1 MAIHNVLEDLV
12 IGIVDELC
20 DEREAAENPDDC
32 LATECREDVICYVL
46 NRVQQRYVSSSRGLA
61 RARDE
66 IRADRQLAVDV
77 LSLAHEGLSRVTT
90 VRRSYYN
97 ADGMNEQRE
106 GAYFTFPVIE
116 GRVLN
121 GVTFAPISDVEISLL
136 RGGELV
142 EMMDARWSN
151 PYATVSAAP
160 GGFLFWPKPIPA
172 DSAGEHADFDFAI
185 ATDDRRFEPY
195 RHVFTLSA
203 RSALLH
209 EVRMDSDLAL
219 PDLFLVPA

>member
-12 IGIVDELC
+12 VSVVDELC
-20 DEREAAENPDDC
+20 DEREAAGSQDDC

-66 IRADRQLAVDV
+66 IRADPQLAIDV

-97 ADGMNEQRE
+97 AEGMNVQRE
-106 GAYFTFPVIE
+106 GAFFTFPVIE

-121 GVTFAPISDVEISLL
+121 GVSFEPLTDLEVSLL
-136 RGGELV
+136 RDGSLV

-151 PYATVSAAP
+151 PYSTVSAAP
-160 GGFLFWPKPIPA
+160 GGFLFWPLPIPA
-172 DSAGEHADFDFAI
+172 SEAGEHAEFDFTI

-195 RHVFTLSA
+195 RHVFTVTS

-209 EVRMDSDLAL
+209 EVRMDSDMQL